1 MKYISQEE
9 ANAAIYD
16 KIMEVK
22 GDYNGM
28 VEESPIINDTKLRMY
43 VEKFVVDVMDYCH
56 REDFPDSLIYTA
68 VELITKWTDAET
80 SGEKAPLKSLKQND
94 TEFTFAV
101 SDVSSTGNSHEAD
114 FESLKPKL
122 NRFRKVGGRQPWNS

>member
-9 ANAAIYD
+9 AIAAIYD
-16 KIMEVK
+16 KIMEIK

-28 VEESPIINDTKLRMY
+28 VEEAPIINDTKLHMY
-43 VEKFVVDVMDYCH
+43 VEKFVIDVIDYCH
-56 REDFPDSLIYTA
+56 REDFPDSLVYTA
-68 VELITKWTDAET
+68 VELIMKWMDADA

-101 SDVSSTGNSHEAD
+101 SDVSAVGNAHEAD

-122 NRFRKVGGRQPWNS
+122 NRFRKVGGRKPWNS

>member
-68 VELITKWTDAET
+68 VELITKWMDAET
-80 SGEKAPLKSLKQND
+80 SGEK
-94 TEFTFAV
+94 
-101 SDVSSTGNSHEAD
+101 SSTGNPHEAD

>member
-28 VEESPIINDTKLRMY
+28 VEESPIINDTKLRM
-43 VEKFVVDVMDYCH
+43 
-56 REDFPDSLIYTA
+56 
-68 VELITKWTDAET
+68 
-80 SGEKAPLKSLKQND
+80 
-94 TEFTFAV
+94 
-101 SDVSSTGNSHEAD
+101 
-114 FESLKPKL
+114 
-122 NRFRKVGGRQPWNS
+122 

>member
-9 ANAAIYD
+9 ANAAIYG

-28 VEESPIINDTKLRMY
+28 VGESPIINDTKLRMY

-56 REDFPDSLIYTA
+56 REDFPDSLIIRRWS
-68 VELITKWTDAET
+68 LFLNGWMRMPR
-80 SGEKAPLKSLKQND
+80 EKK
-94 TEFTFAV
+94 
-101 SDVSSTGNSHEAD
+101 HH
-114 FESLKPKL
+114 
-122 NRFRKVGGRQPWNS
+122 